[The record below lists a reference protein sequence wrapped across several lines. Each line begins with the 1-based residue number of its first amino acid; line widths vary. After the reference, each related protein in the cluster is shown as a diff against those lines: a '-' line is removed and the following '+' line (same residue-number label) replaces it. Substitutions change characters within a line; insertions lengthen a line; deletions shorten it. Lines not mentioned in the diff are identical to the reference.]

1 MSPEIVSHIYLP
13 GMEIITTL
21 CNKMI
26 FSYLLYKRHIMT
38 KLILLRCKNMEQRVF
53 RIKTRIFFK
62 SFYRTYEIMETL
74 TLPFQA
80 V

>member
-26 FSYLLYKRHIMT
+26 FSYLLYKRYIMT

-74 TLPFQA
+74 TLPFQP

>member
-1 MSPEIVSHIYLP
+1 
-13 GMEIITTL
+13 
-21 CNKMI
+21 
-26 FSYLLYKRHIMT
+26 
-38 KLILLRCKNMEQRVF
+38 MEQRVF

-74 TLPFQA
+74 TLPLQA

>member
-1 MSPEIVSHIYLP
+1 MSPAIVSHIYLP

-26 FSYLLYKRHIMT
+26 FSYLLYKRYIMT

-74 TLPFQA
+74 TLPLQA